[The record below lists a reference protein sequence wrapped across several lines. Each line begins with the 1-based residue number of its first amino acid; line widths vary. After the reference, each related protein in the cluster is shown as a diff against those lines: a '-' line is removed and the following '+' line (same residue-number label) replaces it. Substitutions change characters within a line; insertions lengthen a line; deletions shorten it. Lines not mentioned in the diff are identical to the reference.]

1 MSTTTDDRRPE
12 HPPSTPAAGSETPW
26 QVTQRLRDAAIIA
39 VNELATHLEQVPDRQ
54 RYYKANRARQ
64 NLWEIE

>member
-1 MSTTTDDRRPE
+1 MITKRLQQVQNC
-12 HPPSTPAAGSETPW
+12 SETPW

-39 VNELATHLEQVPDRQ
+39 VNELAKHLEKVPDRP
-54 RYYKANRARQ
+54 RYYMADRALH